1 MDTSPLP
8 KLLNPDARKVTRND
22 YDEFQST
29 AYLNYYYKDF
39 SPFVKHRVQ
48 CLHESFQTVPCGVK
62 VLDYGSGP
70 VMLCTISAAAKASE
84 IVLADY
90 TENNRKCLRQ
100 WLNSEP
106 DAFDWSPHFNYVVQD
121 LEGKGEKEAREREDQ
136 VKKIAKNVVHCDITQ
151 NPPIER
157 GFDVL
162 YDVVISCLALEAA
175 GATQDEFFVFLKHLG
190 TLIKPGGSIFY
201 YGVEGDEAIHY
212 TVGDRNFPSVCVS
225 QEKALRAFEN
235 AGFGNITIDPT
246 PKFDQDYSFM
256 FISGIRL

>member
-8 KLLNPDARKVTRND
+8 KLLNPDARKVTRN
-22 YDEFQST
+22 EFQST

-84 IVLADY
+84 IVFADY

-106 DAFDWSPHFNYVVQD
+106 DAFDWSPQFNYVVQD

-136 VKKIAKNVVHCDITQ
+136 VKKI
-151 NPPIER
+151 
-157 GFDVL
+157 
-162 YDVVISCLALEAA
+162 
-175 GATQDEFFVFLKHLG
+175 VFLKHLG

-256 FISGIRL
+256 FISGTRL

>member
-1 MDTSPLP
+1 M
-8 KLLNPDARKVTRND
+8 
-22 YDEFQST
+22 
-29 AYLNYYYKDF
+29 
-39 SPFVKHRVQ
+39 Q

-151 NPPIER
+151 NPPIQR

-175 GATQDEFFVFLKHLG
+175 AATQDEFFVFLKHVV
-190 TLIKPGGSIFY
+190 IFFIRINIFFSKQAISLRNHLKLY
-201 YGVEGDEAIHY
+201 IHLYGRSCRGPPREQTQNAICMHV
-212 TVGDRNFPSVCVS
+212 TVCTAWREIRGALSVCAIGL
-225 QEKALRAFEN
+225 K
-235 AGFGNITIDPT
+235 
-246 PKFDQDYSFM
+246 KM
-256 FISGIRL
+256 SGTSEIIIYMK